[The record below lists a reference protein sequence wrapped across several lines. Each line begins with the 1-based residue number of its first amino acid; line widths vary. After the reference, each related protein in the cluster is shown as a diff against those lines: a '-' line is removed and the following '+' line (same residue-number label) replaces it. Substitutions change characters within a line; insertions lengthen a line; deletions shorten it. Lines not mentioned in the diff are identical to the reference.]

1 MVESTVKSSPYFT
14 SFCHRLDVSLHRGG
28 VMGVRWNCLSYVFQC
43 IFSYFHVPPK
53 CCNPS
58 PVKLLWRYFR
68 VWRVVQMDVSGRG
81 QALEIP
87 KPPPCWC
94 HSLILLLCAVYCQ
107 IQILAYFVWCI
118 LRCKRCCLLLPNL
131 PLFIVCCSRKIFLFI
146 ICFLNMVRTVVLSSV
161 YNSYKMWSL
170 CGYVSIFP
178 FFHFLPH
185 SFSPSLPSFLSLS
198 FLSFCSYSC
207 LCICLVIFNYL
218 WPVVF
223 GMTLLASRETFSFL
237 LVESI
242 WPKWNQI

>member
-118 LRCKRCCLLLPNL
+118 LQCKRCCLLLPNL
-131 PLFIVCCSRKIFLFI
+131 PLFIVCCSRKVFLFI

-178 FFHFLPH
+178 FFL
-185 SFSPSLPSFLSLS
+185 SFIFSLTPSLPPSL
-198 FLSFCSYSC
+198 
-207 LCICLVIFNYL
+207 
-218 WPVVF
+218 P
-223 GMTLLASRETFSFL
+223 FSFFSFFL
-237 LVESI
+237 LLFLFVYM
-242 WPKWNQI
+242 PGNLQLLMACCLWNDFARL